1 MFEQCI
7 VAAKCLANTLFKYL
21 YETACKKGRER
32 ERERE
37 KERKSNDR
45 HRGFKGINIKKSR
58 QHEKAYEGKLSNNN
72 VSRQK
77 MSNER
82 EKRLKIL
89 T

>member
-1 MFEQCI
+1 MLEQCI

-21 YETACKKGRER
+21 YETACEKGREKEGER
-32 ERERE
+32 ERE
-37 KERKSNDR
+37 KSNDR

>member
-37 KERKSNDR
+37 RKR
-45 HRGFKGINIKKSR
+45 
-58 QHEKAYEGKLSNNN
+58 EKAMTDIEVLRALTS
-72 VSRQK
+72 
-77 MSNER
+77 
-82 EKRLKIL
+82 KRVGNMKKHMKEN
-89 T
+89 

>member
-1 MFEQCI
+1 MFGQCI

-21 YETACKKGRER
+21 YETACEKGRER
-32 ERERE
+32 KRE
-37 KERKSNDR
+37 ERKSNDR

>member
-1 MFEQCI
+1 MSG
-7 VAAKCLANTLFKYL
+7 KYFIQIL
-21 YETACKKGRER
+21 IRNSLRER
-32 ERERE
+32 EREIN

>member
-1 MFEQCI
+1 MLEQCI

-21 YETACKKGRER
+21 YETALKKGR

>member
-1 MFEQCI
+1 LLQQNVWQI
-7 VAAKCLANTLFKYL
+7 LYSNTYTKQLAR
-21 YETACKKGRER
+21 KGER
-32 ERERE
+32 EI
-37 KERKSNDR
+37 ERKSNDR

>member
-1 MFEQCI
+1 MLEQCI

-21 YETACKKGRER
+21 YETACEKGRER
-32 ERERE
+32 K

>member
-1 MFEQCI
+1 MLEQCI

-21 YETACKKGRER
+21 YETACEKGRER
-32 ERERE
+32 KRE

>member
-1 MFEQCI
+1 MFGQCI

-21 YETACKKGRER
+21 YETACEKG
-32 ERERE
+32 RE

>member
-1 MFEQCI
+1 MFGQCI

-21 YETACKKGRER
+21 FETACEKGRER
-32 ERERE
+32 KRE

>member
-1 MFEQCI
+1 MLEQYI

-21 YETACKKGRER
+21 YETACEKGRER
-32 ERERE
+32 ERG

-58 QHEKAYEGKLSNNN
+58 KHEKAYEGKLSNNN

>member
-1 MFEQCI
+1 MFGQCI
-7 VAAKCLANTLFKYL
+7 VAAKCLANTLFKFL
-21 YETACKKGRER
+21 YETACEKGRER
-32 ERERE
+32 KRE

>member
-1 MFEQCI
+1 MLEQCI

-21 YETACKKGRER
+21 YETACEKRRER
-32 ERERE
+32 K

>member
-1 MFEQCI
+1 MFGQCI

-21 YETACKKGRER
+21 YETACEKGRER
-32 ERERE
+32 

>member
-1 MFEQCI
+1 MR
-7 VAAKCLANTLFKYL
+7 
-21 YETACKKGRER
+21 KGEREKEGER
-32 ERERE
+32 ERE
-37 KERKSNDR
+37 KSNDR

>member
-1 MFEQCI
+1 MFGQCI

-21 YETACKKGRER
+21 YETACEKGRKR
-32 ERERE
+32 KRE

>member
-1 MFEQCI
+1 MFGQCI

-21 YETACKKGRER
+21 YETACEKGRER
-32 ERERE
+32 KREIKRE
-37 KERKSNDR
+37 KSNDR

>member
-1 MFEQCI
+1 MFGQCI

-21 YETACKKGRER
+21 YETACEKGRER
-32 ERERE
+32 KRE
-37 KERKSNDR
+37 KSNDR

>member
-1 MFEQCI
+1 MFGQCI

-21 YETACKKGRER
+21 YETACEKGRER
-32 ERERE
+32 KRE

>member
-1 MFEQCI
+1 MSG
-7 VAAKCLANTLFKYL
+7 KYFIQIL
-21 YETACKKGRER
+21 IRNSLRER
-32 ERERE
+32 EREINRE
-37 KERKSNDR
+37 IERKSNDR